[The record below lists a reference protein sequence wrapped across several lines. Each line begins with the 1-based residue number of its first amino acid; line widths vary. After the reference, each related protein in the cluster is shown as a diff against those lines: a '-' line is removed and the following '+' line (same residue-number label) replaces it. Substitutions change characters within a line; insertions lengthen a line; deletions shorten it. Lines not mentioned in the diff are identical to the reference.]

1 MNHVIFLL
9 FSSFCLLSALMVVL
23 SKNSVYSAFF
33 LILCFFNVSCL
44 LFLLELEYIAIV
56 CLIIYVGAISILF
69 LFVIMLLNLRVSAL
83 KSSNLQFI
91 PLLFLFC
98 ILFAC
103 FFILYCNSNFANI
116 TDLVTLLEFVNFWN
130 ESYQPLW
137 TIENTNDMKE
147 IGSLLFNQYFL
158 HFVVSGYILLVAMV
172 GAIVLTLSRNF
183 NIKSQN
189 MASQSLRQAQ

>member
-1 MNHVIFLL
+1 MNHLIFLL
-9 FSSFCLLSALMVVL
+9 FSAFCLLAALMVIL

-44 LFLLELEYIAIV
+44 LMLMELEYIAIV

-83 KSSNLQFI
+83 KNPNTQFA
-91 PLLFLFC
+91 PLVLLFC
-98 ILFAC
+98 ILFVC
-103 FFILYCNSNFANI
+103 FFILYCNSS
-116 TDLVTLLEFVNFWN
+116 FVNVVNTKVFFEFIGFWSEVN
-130 ESYQPLW
+130 QPLW
-137 TIENTNDMKE
+137 SIENTSDMRE

-158 HFVVSGYILLVAMV
+158 HFIVAGYILLVAMI

-183 NIKSQN
+183 NVKSQII
-189 MASQSLRQAQ
+189 ASQTLRWS

>member
-1 MNHVIFLL
+1 MNHLIFLL
-9 FSSFCLLSALMVVL
+9 FSAFCLLAAVMVVL

-44 LFLLELEYIAIV
+44 LLLLELEYIAIV

-83 KSSNLQFI
+83 KSSNAQFI
-91 PLLFLFC
+91 PLVLLFC

-103 FFILYCNSNFANI
+103 FFMLFCNLSFINILNPKAFFDFI
-116 TDLVTLLEFVNFWN
+116 GFWN
-130 ESYQPLW
+130 EAGQPLW
-137 TIENTNDMKE
+137 SIENTNDMKE

-158 HFVVSGYILLVAMV
+158 HFIVAGYILLVAMI

-183 NIKSQN
+183 DVKSQV
-189 MASQSLRQAQ
+189 MASQTLRWS